1 MRGPAPFSRRR
12 VSDRER
18 PAGQNAGSFPPVAR
32 MPSKIVARRSAI
44 HGTGVFATAPI
55 AKGERI
61 IEYRG
66 QRRTHED
73 VDAGEEG
80 SAESGHTFLFT
91 LNDEYVIDGAR
102 RGNVARWINHSCSPN
117 CDSIIEEAE
126 GDDRTK
132 DRVFIEAK
140 RAIKP
145 GEELTYNYGIT
156 LGEPHTARLKK
167 IWACRCGARNCTGT
181 MLQPKRKPAAK
192 KAAPAR
198 KAKPAKGASRA
209 KAAKKG
215 ARRAG
220 VRTRA

>member
-1 MRGPAPFSRRR
+1 
-12 VSDRER
+12 
-18 PAGQNAGSFPPVAR
+18 

-66 QRRTHED
+66 ERRTHED
-73 VDAGEEG
+73 VDAGDEG

-91 LNDEYVIDGAR
+91 LNDDYVIDGAR
-102 RGNVARWINHSCSPN
+102 RGNVAKWINHSCSPN

-140 RAIKP
+140 KAIKA

-156 LGEPHTARLKK
+156 LGEPHTARMKK
-167 IWACRCGARNCTGT
+167 IWGCLCGKKNCTGT
-181 MLQPKRKPAAK
+181 MLQPKRKPAVAKKTARKAAK
-192 KAAPAR
+192 KAAKAAR
-198 KAKPAKGASRA
+198 KRA
-209 KAAKKG
+209 
-215 ARRAG
+215 
-220 VRTRA
+220 